1 MKKRTA
7 GWKSLLLTLLALV
20 WIFAIPVLAEEGGS
34 GDNSLST
41 LGITTE
47 GVTVSPDF
55 VYSTI
60 EYNVTV
66 PAGTKRL
73 ELSPVTSNENAWI
86 VDITG
91 QDIGEDGTTTVVITV
106 SAENASQYSYYLYVT
121 TDASTQA
128 VEPVT
133 EVQTEAA
140 TEKQTETEPETEDP
154 RYIKVDRSSLEEA
167 ENTIATLKSEAS
179 TYRDRQ
185 SLLMKIL
192 YGLIGV
198 CVVLLFVVINLLLK
212 KRDLKAE
219 RDSYLSMGYPQADRK
234 NAPDGYIGSFAEN
247 GSYID
252 PSEQGYDAPYEGGAQ
267 QNSCENASGN
277 VTYEDVPYED
287 SAYESDPYAADSQED
302 QVTAEEKPSKESG
315 KKAGRKEKKSA
326 RKKKD
331 DPADIPKPSRAK
343 KQPKPMPE
351 YQEPEP
357 EHEYNPPKEKAEH
370 VEINMIDL

>member
-7 GWKSLLLTLLALV
+7 GWKSFLLTLLALV

-106 SAENASQYSYYLYVT
+106 SAENGSQYSYYLYVT
-121 TDASTQA
+121 TDTSAQA
-128 VEPVT
+128 VEPAT

-179 TYRDRQ
+179 SYRDRQ

-219 RDSYLSMGYPQADRK
+219 RDSYLSMGYPQNSKKD
-234 NAPDGYIGSFAEN
+234 APDGCIGSFAEN

-252 PSEQGYDAPYEGGAQ
+252 PSEQSYSDAPYEGQ
-267 QNSCENASGN
+267 VQENFRENTQNG
-277 VTYEDVPYED
+277 D
-287 SAYESDPYAADSQED
+287 SSYGEDPYQADFQETAAPDGDMAS
-302 QVTAEEKPSKESG
+302 EEKPVKDSG
-315 KKAGRKEKKSA
+315 KKTGRKEKKSA
-326 RKKKD
+326 HKKKD
-331 DPADIPKPSRAK
+331 DPADVPKPSQAK
-343 KQPKPMPE
+343 KQSRPMPE

-357 EHEYNPPKEKAEH
+357 EHEYNPPKEKSEH

>member
-7 GWKSLLLTLLALV
+7 GWKSFLLTLLALV
-20 WIFAIPVLAEEGGS
+20 WIFAIPVLAEKGGS

-73 ELSPVTSNENAWI
+73 ELNPVTSNENAWI

-106 SAENASQYSYYLYVT
+106 SAENGSQYSYYLYVT
-121 TDASTQA
+121 TDTSAQA
-128 VEPVT
+128 VEPAT

-179 TYRDRQ
+179 SYRDRQ

-219 RDSYLSMGYPQADRK
+219 RDSYLSMGYPQSNKKD
-234 NAPDGYIGSFAEN
+234 APDGCIGSFAEN

-252 PSEQGYDAPYEGGAQ
+252 PSEQSY
-267 QNSCENASGN
+267 S
-277 VTYEDVPYED
+277 DVPYEGQTQENSWENTQNED
-287 SAYESDPYAADSQED
+287 SSYGEDPYQTDFQETAAQDSGM
-302 QVTAEEKPSKESG
+302 ASEEKPVKESG
-315 KKAGRKEKKSA
+315 KKAGLKEKKSA

-331 DPADIPKPSRAK
+331 DPADVPKPSQAK
-343 KQPKPMPE
+343 KQSRPMPE

-357 EHEYNPPKEKAEH
+357 EHEYNPPKEKSEH

>member
-7 GWKSLLLTLLALV
+7 GWKSFLLTLLALV

-106 SAENASQYSYYLYVT
+106 SAENGSQYSYYLYVT
-121 TDASTQA
+121 TDTSAQA
-128 VEPVT
+128 VEPAT

-179 TYRDRQ
+179 SYRDRQ

-198 CVVLLFVVINLLLK
+198 CVVLL
-212 KRDLKAE
+212 
-219 RDSYLSMGYPQADRK
+219 DRK
-234 NAPDGYIGSFAEN
+234 S
-247 GSYID
+247 
-252 PSEQGYDAPYEGGAQ
+252 
-267 QNSCENASGN
+267 
-277 VTYEDVPYED
+277 VV
-287 SAYESDPYAADSQED
+287 
-302 QVTAEEKPSKESG
+302 
-315 KKAGRKEKKSA
+315 
-326 RKKKD
+326 
-331 DPADIPKPSRAK
+331 
-343 KQPKPMPE
+343 
-351 YQEPEP
+351 
-357 EHEYNPPKEKAEH
+357 
-370 VEINMIDL
+370 

>member
-7 GWKSLLLTLLALV
+7 GWKSFLLTLLALV

-106 SAENASQYSYYLYVT
+106 SAENGSQYSYYLYVT
-121 TDASTQA
+121 TDTSAQA
-128 VEPVT
+128 VEPAT

-179 TYRDRQ
+179 SYRDRQ

-219 RDSYLSMGYPQADRK
+219 RDSYLSMGYPQNSK
-234 NAPDGYIGSFAEN
+234 NDAPDG
-247 GSYID
+247 D
-252 PSEQGYDAPYEGGAQ
+252 M
-267 QNSCENASGN
+267 AS
-277 VTYEDVPYED
+277 
-287 SAYESDPYAADSQED
+287 
-302 QVTAEEKPSKESG
+302 EEKPVKESG
-315 KKAGRKEKKSA
+315 KKTGRKEKKSVH
-326 RKKKD
+326 KKKD
-331 DPADIPKPSRAK
+331 DPADVPKPSQAK
-343 KQPKPMPE
+343 KQSRPMPE

-357 EHEYNPPKEKAEH
+357 EHEYNPPKEKSEH